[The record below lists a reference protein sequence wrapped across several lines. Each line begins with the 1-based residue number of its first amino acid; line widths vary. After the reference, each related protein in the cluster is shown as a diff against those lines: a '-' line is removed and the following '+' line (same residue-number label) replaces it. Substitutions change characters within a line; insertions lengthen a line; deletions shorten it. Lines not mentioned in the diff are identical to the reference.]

1 MAFRLKRIEELFNCF
16 KLQNSHK
23 LYEDAFGQDFVNMN
37 GARFSAFSHVS
48 GLPDLWFDLLKKIC
62 STSCLVSCLTLIFL
76 VAFFSMLPLQCG
88 RKKLNSRGQGS
99 GVGG

>member
-1 MAFRLKRIEELFNCF
+1 
-16 KLQNSHK
+16 
-23 LYEDAFGQDFVNMN
+23 MN

-76 VAFFSMLPLQCG
+76 VAFFFYATFAVWQKKAEFKGSRVRSGRVKMQVSLALQLCSASFLRGVTATKQFELFPL
-88 RKKLNSRGQGS
+88 
-99 GVGG
+99 